1 MAFIIIIF
9 IIIIIHSH
17 RVRSHYIK
25 RSMAR
30 MVAMR
35 ARTTRHTLRASSTR
49 VAALWQFR
57 EKEAKCS
64 IYKQIMLGA
73 K

>member
-1 MAFIIIIF
+1 MAFIIIIIF
-9 IIIIIHSH
+9 IIIHSH

-35 ARTTRHTLRASSTR
+35 ARTTRHTLRATATR
-49 VAALWQFR
+49 VAALCQFR
-57 EKEAKCS
+57 EKEAKCR
-64 IYKQIMLGA
+64 IYKHIMLGA